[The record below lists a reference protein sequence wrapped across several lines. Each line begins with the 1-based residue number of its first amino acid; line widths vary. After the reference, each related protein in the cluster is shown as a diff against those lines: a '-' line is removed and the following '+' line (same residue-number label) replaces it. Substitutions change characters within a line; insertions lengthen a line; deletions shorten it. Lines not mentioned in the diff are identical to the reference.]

1 MKRIHRISLALLS
14 LIVLSCGTVRHSTV
28 ATDTTLADSLWTYG
42 QKHPDGFTINIS
54 TWTEPTEGIAVA
66 YEGESYTERSA
77 LEGVISHS
85 RSHGGHVGGWRGP
98 DGRQYYFESVRL
110 FPEDS
115 LTAAIN
121 FGKANHQDAI
131 YKLSTGQEIR
141 LIEDVEFVSPTNLII
156 MYDVEVGKEA
166 LLQAVKD
173 YGAEL
178 LYDYS
183 IIPGIAIKIPEG
195 KHILE
200 AIDYFNQVKGVTAVE
215 RDHIY
220 HLIDPVKP
228 KLEVMQVSFPP
239 WQSARSSSHAD
250 SSPEGTPWLPQSV

>member
-1 MKRIHRISLALLS
+1 MSRILWKPYKLRHSHIIISTLLC
-14 LIVLSCGTVRHSTV
+14 LIAFSCGTVRHSSNS
-28 ATDTTLADSLWTYG
+28 ADATLADSLWTYG
-42 QKHPDGFTINIS
+42 QTHPDGFTINIG
-54 TWTEPTEGIAVA
+54 TWTEPTEGTAVA

-77 LEGVISHS
+77 LEGVIIHS

-98 DGRQYYFESVRL
+98 DSRKYYFESVRL

-115 LTAAIN
+115 LGAAIN
-121 FGKANHQDAI
+121 FGKANHQDAV
-131 YKLSTGQEIR
+131 YKLSIGQEIR

-156 MYDVEVGKEA
+156 MYDSEVGKEA
-166 LLQAVKD
+166 LMQAVKD
-173 YGAEL
+173 NGAEL

-200 AIDYFNQVKGVTAVE
+200 AIDYFNQVQGVTAVE

-220 HLIDPVKP
+220 HLTDPVKP
-228 KLEVMQVSFPP
+228 RLDLM
-239 WQSARSSSHAD
+239 
-250 SSPEGTPWLPQSV
+250 